1 MQGETWQWRLCL
13 SRGAL
18 GLGGGRGH
26 RLQRPQGSPETEL
39 QLLGSIASFLLG
51 SSIGPGLPT
60 RIDFSKKGGNLDFNM
75 KSSSF

>member
-1 MQGETWQWRLCL
+1 MGCRVRRGSGDCL
-13 SRGAL
+13 SDGAL
-18 GLGGGRGH
+18 GLGGG

-39 QLLGSIASFLLG
+39 QLLGSMASLLLG